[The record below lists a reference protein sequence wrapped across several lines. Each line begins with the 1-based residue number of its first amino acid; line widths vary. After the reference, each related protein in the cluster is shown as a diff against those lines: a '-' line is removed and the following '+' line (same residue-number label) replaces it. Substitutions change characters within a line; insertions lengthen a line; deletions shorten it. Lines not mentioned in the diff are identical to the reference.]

1 MRATAALQTKIQIP
15 LIPAR
20 YGTGPSVKALFKVY
34 LHFAGHQ
41 NSLVPTIPILHI
53 AKYPLVNID
62 QKQLTEVIMS
72 NKQITNAVRLANSLT
87 KDISG
92 NLLSG
97 QEMRVVEYLQILR
110 SVLDGLEEKLE
121 AGSDFKAEQNLE
133 TVMVAVDAKLNNMT
147 PTDKDR
153 VGPSMEKWAKKG
165 ITLAMLVEPQA

>member
-1 MRATAALQTKIQIP
+1 
-15 LIPAR
+15 
-20 YGTGPSVKALFKVY
+20 
-34 LHFAGHQ
+34 
-41 NSLVPTIPILHI
+41 
-53 AKYPLVNID
+53 
-62 QKQLTEVIMS
+62 MS
-72 NKQITNAVRLANSLT
+72 NKQITNAVRAANSLT
-87 KDISG
+87 KDICG

-97 QEMRVVEYLQILR
+97 QEMRVIEYLQILR

-153 VGPSMEKWAKKG
+153 VGPSMEKWAKKS

>member
-1 MRATAALQTKIQIP
+1 
-15 LIPAR
+15 
-20 YGTGPSVKALFKVY
+20 
-34 LHFAGHQ
+34 
-41 NSLVPTIPILHI
+41 
-53 AKYPLVNID
+53 
-62 QKQLTEVIMS
+62 MS

-153 VGPSMEKWAKKG
+153 VGPSIEKWAEKG

>member
-1 MRATAALQTKIQIP
+1 
-15 LIPAR
+15 
-20 YGTGPSVKALFKVY
+20 
-34 LHFAGHQ
+34 
-41 NSLVPTIPILHI
+41 
-53 AKYPLVNID
+53 
-62 QKQLTEVIMS
+62 MS
-72 NKQITNAVRLANSLT
+72 NKQITNAVRAANSLT
-87 KDISG
+87 KDICG

-97 QEMRVVEYLQILR
+97 QEMRVIEYLQILR

-133 TVMVAVDAKLNNMT
+133 TVMAAVDAKLNNMT